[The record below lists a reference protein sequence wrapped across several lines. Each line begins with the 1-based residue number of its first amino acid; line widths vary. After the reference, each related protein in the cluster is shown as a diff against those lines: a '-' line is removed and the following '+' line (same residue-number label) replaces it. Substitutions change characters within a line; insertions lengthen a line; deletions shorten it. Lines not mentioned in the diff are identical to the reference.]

1 MQAEHI
7 PVRKARRC
15 GFMKG
20 RLVLPYLSRAPNT
33 NRFPLGLFKYLF
45 KDG

>member
-7 PVRKARRC
+7 SVRKARRC
-15 GFMKG
+15 GFMEG

-33 NRFPLGLFKYLF
+33 NRSPLVLFSYLS